1 MVFKSAAWNQAMEMK
16 LMKGCMDVYIYI
28 MYAYMHKLIENP
40 VQHIEKVER
49 MMAVVV
55 ALFLIG
61 PHPLV
66 VVWKKQVCRREP

>member
-1 MVFKSAAWNQAMEMK
+1 
-16 LMKGCMDVYIYI
+16 MDVYIYI